1 MKKLIQF
8 SLLFLII
15 IPGFLLGQSTFKVS
29 GKVTDAKTGEA
40 LIGAAVIL
48 KPLNLGGATDLDG
61 NYSFQQILQ
70 RDNQLN

>member
-48 KPLNLGGATDLDG
+48 KPFNL
-61 NYSFQQILQ
+61 FE
-70 RDNQLN
+70 